1 MNKSENHAFI
11 NQLLIYTL
19 CMICFSGGIG
29 LGTVWLRH
37 QISDTAN
44 VVRRLE
50 SQVVET
56 ERRLADTHIQVARE
70 ETFENLARRN
80 AEWKLGLVAPVEA
93 QVRRVL
99 GSPERRL
106 TILRN
111 RDLYN
116 RDSAVAGNS
125 VEANPGRMN
134 R

>member
-29 LGTVWLRH
+29 LGTVWFRH

-50 SQVVET
+50 AQVVEA

-111 RDLYN
+111 RDLYS
-116 RDSAVAGNS
+116 RDSAAAGDS